1 MFFPLKT
8 LKPFFTIITVFI
20 LASCGS
26 QGQEE
31 SKLVSDAW
39 VEFKVA
45 ADRYDSLQTAIRKLE
60 SENPELQNN
69 PALLSARLKDNM
81 ADIRAIYQAI
91 PAKAEPALADVQDVS
106 QYNRDDLHYL
116 KLAAVSTGK
125 NDIALEINKRLL
137 TFDIPADSTAEI
149 KLETA
154 QILAMKG
161 MAKEAETYL
170 DDDILQSA
178 GIVEQSQLF
187 GNLSRGYIESG
198 DLDKAREYAIRAAK
212 ALKTYQ
218 TQSDEV
224 LNKQQDE
231 KQRLQQRIMQYR
243 YFANQYSQLA
253 SSLVAELNAA
263 GRKNDGSAL
272 LKTIQSIVGNDTLW
286 SQTESII
293 KNDIA
298 QKEKELS
305 SINKPAPEFEEH
317 EWIGSEPLSL
327 KKLRGKVVLIDFF
340 ATWCKPCIVAFPH
353 IREWNEKYASKGLA
367 IIGLTSYQGR
377 YERNKVTPEQE
388 LAKLKDDFIPK
399 HKMTWPVGVEK
410 YGQKTFKAYGVV
422 GIPHV
427 VLIDKK
433 GNIRYTKTGAAD
445 YAKTEKMIKK
455 LLAE

>member
-1 MFFPLKT
+1 MLSSIKT
-8 LKPFFTIITVFI
+8 LKPFLIIITVFI

-31 SKLVSDAW
+31 SKLVSKAW
-39 VEFKVA
+39 MEFKVA
-45 ADRYDSLQTAIRKLE
+45 ADRYDSLQAAIRKLE
-60 SENPELQNN
+60 SEDPELQNN

-91 PAKAEPALADVQDVS
+91 PAKAKPALSDVQDVDH
-106 QYNRDDLHYL
+106 YTYGDLHYL
-116 KLAAVSTGK
+116 KLAAISTGK
-125 NDIALEINKRLL
+125 NDLALDINKRLL
-137 TFDIPADSTAEI
+137 TFDLPADSTLDI

-154 QILAMKG
+154 QLLAMKG
-161 MAKEAETYL
+161 DVKEAESYL
-170 DDDILQSA
+170 DDEVVKSA

-187 GNLSRGYIESG
+187 SNLSRGYTANG
-198 DLDKAREYAIRAAK
+198 DLDKAREYAIKAAK

-218 TQSDEV
+218 AQSDEV
-224 LNKQQDE
+224 VNKQPDE

-263 GRKNDGSAL
+263 GRKDDGSAF
-272 LKTIQSIVGNDTLW
+272 LKTMQSIIGNDTLW
-286 SQTESII
+286 NQTESII
-293 KNDIA
+293 KNDVA

-305 SINKPAPEFEEH
+305 SLNKPAPEFDEH

-327 KKLRGKVVLIDFF
+327 KKLRGRVVLIDFF
-340 ATWCKPCIVAFPH
+340 ATWCKPCIIAFPH
-353 IREWNEKYASKGLA
+353 IREWNEKYASKGLT

-377 YERNKVTPEQE
+377 YDRNKVTPEQE

-399 HKMTWPVGVEK
+399 HKITWPVGVEK

-445 YAKTEKMIKK
+445 YTKTEQMIKK